1 MRTSRSTLLLLAGAA
16 LVMAMFPAS
25 GAAQE
30 ADADVPAKPGR
41 VSSILADLEQAARGR
56 GVDTALA
63 RAAELGIPVSGEAIQ
78 VEVTAMSWSAAD
90 AAAAIEA
97 AGGNVE
103 EIYGAYVAGFVP
115 ITALRLLE
123 QNEAVR

>member
-1 MRTSRSTLLLLAGAA
+1 MLLLLAGAA

-25 GAAQE
+25 GPAQE

-78 VEVTAMSWSAAD
+78 VEVTAISWSAAD